1 MLDEIYVEN
10 ISTDD
15 PEADEKIKERITY
28 LQNKVIVMKSDP
40 NYTAKNIKNVRCEIS
55 RLKKRLDNIAFID
68 SIKLEDLRFDEGYI
82 TVNKSINRI
91 QIFFTSDIDSQ
102 ITDLLYNN
110 KFYYDKRRSC
120 WENMN
125 GRNGILATY
134 NFIKD
139 LDKYK
144 NTSFYKFLYKS

>member
-1 MLDEIYVEN
+1 MLDGVYVEN

-28 LQNKVIVMKSDP
+28 LQNNILIMKSDP
-40 NYTAKNIKNVRCEIS
+40 NYTARNIKNVRSEIS
-55 RLKKRLDNIAFID
+55 RLKKRLDNITFID
-68 SIKLEDLRFDEGYI
+68 SIKLEDLKFDEGYI
-82 TVNKSINRI
+82 QVNESINRI
-91 QIFFTSDIDSQ
+91 QIFFTSEIDSQ

-110 KFYYDKRRSC
+110 KFYYEKRRSC
-120 WENMN
+120 WEKIA

-134 NFIKD
+134 NFIRD

>member
-1 MLDEIYVEN
+1 MLDEVYVEN

-15 PEADEKIKERITY
+15 PEAVGKIKERITY
-28 LQNKVIVMKSDP
+28 LKNNILIMKSDP
-40 NYTAKNIKNVRCEIS
+40 KYTARNIKNVRCEIS

-68 SIKLEDLRFDEGYI
+68 SIKLEDLRFDDGYI
-82 TVNKSINRI
+82 TVDEAINRI
-91 QIFFTSDIDSQ
+91 QIFFNDDIDSK
-102 ITDLLYNN
+102 ITNLLYNN
-110 KFYYDKRRSC
+110 KFYYDRSRNC
-120 WENMN
+120 WEKVN

-134 NFIKD
+134 NFIRD